1 MHKDN
6 DILIQ
11 VSDNIRIAR
20 TKKRLSQEKLA
31 EMIDISTKYL
41 NMIENRKANPT
52 IVIVIKICL
61 ALGIELQQTSPGYNL
76 IAHSSTHNKLTC
88 CDTGT
93 VSGNAIFT
101 ALPGASY
108 RFINTSDIDI
118 RLVPNDLYSGSVSIT
133 RIL

>member
-61 ALGIELQQTSPGYNL
+61 ALGIEL
-76 IAHSSTHNKLTC
+76 
-88 CDTGT
+88 
-93 VSGNAIFT
+93 
-101 ALPGASY
+101 
-108 RFINTSDIDI
+108 NTIY
-118 RLVPNDLYSGSVSIT
+118 PTKDL
-133 RIL
+133 